1 MRSIS
6 PLRLI
11 LLATLAIALTSSS
24 VSAKDDWIRVQS
36 ENFHLIGNASEK
48 EVRRVATK
56 LEQFREVF
64 KRLFPNLQFV
74 SPVPTTVI
82 VFKSEKSFT
91 PYKPVNASGKTTKWI
106 AGYFQSGESSN
117 YIVLSTEGETQQT
130 YRTIFHEYIHFLVNN
145 SFGRSRIP
153 PWFNEGIAE
162 YYEQFTIE
170 EDQKVKLGNLNE
182 NHLLTL
188 QRSKLIPFETYFNI
202 DYYSLHQQGGHGA
215 NIFYA
220 QSWAFVHYLLH
231 ANKGARRSQLQSFL
245 ASVIGGAKPAEA
257 FQKVFQ
263 TDFASMEKEL
273 KRYVEQR
280 QFFGTVVTLTE
291 KLTFDSTMAAV
302 PYAESEAKAFLGD
315 LLVNSNRL
323 TEAEAHLNEAL
334 ATENPQS
341 SFARTTLGMVR
352 MRQKRFPE
360 ARELLE
366 KAIANESS
374 NHLVY
379 YRYAYLLSREAEG
392 SDGMFR
398 SFPDDST
405 TKMRDALRKAIKLN
419 PGFPESYSLLAF
431 ISLVRDDEVDESI
444 NYINTALKL
453 SPGNEDYILHL
464 AALYSRKK
472 EFDKARQMADAVY
485 RTSQEQHTRSRAQG
499 ILRNI
504 DTFRQVAEYQ
514 QQSGQSVG
522 ARPPRGLIRI
532 DADKPPTEEEL
543 AKLQKRARLESINDA
558 LRKLKPGE
566 KRVLGSL
573 SKIECG
579 RNGISYT
586 VKAGDEMHL
595 LRTKDFQNLELMAF
609 VQIDGTPISCEAMPK
624 PLFAVISFVPGADPK
639 SKTSGELVAIELVPD
654 DFQFLDEAGEKEQ

>member
-1 MRSIS
+1 MRKLF
-6 PLRLI
+6 PLVLV
-11 LLATLAIALTSSS
+11 LFVASALASFPSAAY
-24 VSAKDDWIRVQS
+24 AKDDWIRVQS
-36 ENFHLIGNASEK
+36 ENFHLIGNASDK

-64 KRLFPNLQFV
+64 RRLFPKLQFV

-82 VFKSEKSFT
+82 VFRSEKSFT
-91 PYKPVNASGKTTKWI
+91 PYKPVNAEGKTTKWI

-117 YIVLSTEGETQQT
+117 YIVLSTEGENDQT
-130 YRTIFHEYIHFLVNN
+130 YRTIFHEYLHFLVNN

-162 YYEQFTIE
+162 YYEQFAIE
-170 EDQKVKLGNLNE
+170 NDQKIKFGNLNE
-182 NHLLTL
+182 SHLLTL

-231 ANKGARRSQLQSFL
+231 GNRGARRAQLETFL
-245 ASVIGGAKPAEA
+245 SAITGGMKPQEA
-257 FQKVFQ
+257 FQKTFA
-263 TDFASMEKEL
+263 TDYASMEKEL
-273 KRYVEQR
+273 KQYVEQR
-280 QFFGTVVTLTE
+280 LFFGTVVTLSE
-291 KLTFDSTMAAV
+291 KLTFDDKMATS
-302 PYAESEAKAFLGD
+302 PISEPEAKAFLGD

-323 TEAEAHLNEAL
+323 TEAEAHLSEAI
-334 ATENPQS
+334 AAESPQTA
-341 SFARTTLGMVR
+341 FANTTMGMVR

-360 ARELLE
+360 ARQLLE
-366 KAIANESS
+366 KALANETS

-405 TKMRDALRKAIKLN
+405 VKMREALRKAIKLN
-419 PGFPESYSLLAF
+419 PRFPESYSLLAF
-431 ISLVRDDEVDESI
+431 ISLVRDDEVDEAISSI
-444 NYINTALKL
+444 ITALKL
-453 SPGNEDYILHL
+453 SPGNEDYILNL

-472 EFDKARQMADAVY
+472 EFDKAQQMADSVY
-485 RTSQEQHTRSRAQG
+485 RTSQEPHVRSRAQG

-504 DTFRQVAEYQ
+504 DSFRQFAEYQ
-514 QQSGQSVG
+514 KQAGQNAN
-522 ARPPRGLIRI
+522 ARPPRGVILV
-532 DADKPPTEEEL
+532 DADKPPTEEEI
-543 AKLQKRARLESINDA
+543 AKLQKQARLESINDA

-566 KRVLGSL
+566 KRVLGML

-586 VKAGDEMHL
+586 VNSEGQRIIL
-595 LRTKDFQNLELMAF
+595 GSKDFQGLELMAF
-609 VQIDGTPISCEAMPK
+609 VPTSETPIACQGLPQ
-624 PLFAVISFVPGADPK
+624 PLRAVLSFIPANDPK

-654 DFQFLDEAGEKEQ
+654 DFEFLVEK